1 MTTIIKPTKITF
13 KKIEAEWYNYH
24 QTLKEIASL
33 RAEIMNPFDEEVNDP
48 TVVAGVNSVRAVG
61 KPTERIAIRLTTSK
75 QLSFL
80 TEIVEAIEHVYNSL
94 PDNYKQLVRLR
105 YWSNKK
111 LTWDAIAR
119 KLYIS
124 ERQARRWRT
133 DIIQATIELLGWR

>member
-48 TVVAGVNSVRAVG
+48 TVVAGINSVRTVG
-61 KPTERIAIRLTTSK
+61 KPTERMAIRLTTSK

-105 YWSNKK
+105 YWSNKR
-111 LTWDAIAR
+111 LTWDEIAR

>member
-48 TVVAGVNSVRAVG
+48 TVTAGVNSVRTVG
-61 KPTERIAIRLTTSK
+61 KPTERLAIRLTTSK

-80 TEIVEAIEHVYNSL
+80 AEIVEAIEHVYNSL

-111 LTWDAIAR
+111 LTWDEIAR